1 MGYVLTVLAM
11 LAVIAAFGL
20 AFINASPRKIADTV
34 RTIGPLVLAGTGG
47 ILAFAGRGGIGIPL
61 LAVGFTWWARNRRI
75 KRMTHSGG
83 SPKSTVRSAWLEME
97 LDHETGDLD
106 GFVLTGNNEG
116 SRLSE
121 LSDEVIMDLYQELAD
136 DGESCALME
145 AYLDRR
151 TPGWSDHTE
160 RSSGTGQGST
170 AGSGPMTKE
179 EAYQVLGLQP
189 GAGADEIREAHRRL
203 MKRVHPDSGG
213 STFLA
218 ARINEAKD
226 TLL

>member
-1 MGYVLTVLAM
+1 MGYVLTFLAM
-11 LAVIAAFGL
+11 LAVIGIFALTFV
-20 AFINASPRKIADTV
+20 NASPRKIADTV
-34 RTIGPLVLAGTGG
+34 RTIGPLLLAGTGG

-75 KRMTHSGG
+75 TRMTHTGN

-97 LDHETGDLD
+97 LDHETGELD
-106 GFVLTGNNEG
+106 GLVLTGKNEG
-116 SRLSE
+116 NRLSD
-121 LSDEVIMDLYQELAD
+121 LADTVIMELYQELSS

-151 TPGWSDHTE
+151 TPGWSEHTE
-160 RSSGTGQGST
+160 RSSSAGQSST

-179 EAYQVLGLQP
+179 EAYQVLGLRP
-189 GAGADEIREAHRRL
+189 GAGTDEIREAHRRL